1 MKKQLLI
8 LTLGASFLLA
18 NSNDTDLL
26 SQVTKNSVNGA
37 QYELNNQDMEKVDG
51 GYTYFGSPVPQVF
64 YGGIASQMQRLV
76 EGSNKKSS
84 STFNT
89 SNSSN
94 SSSGSGNISS
104 SIYTKQVNLNKVDK
118 SNQSYYS
125 QSKDGKIYYGNSLS
139 SIQVP
144 YVGYFRR

>member
-8 LTLGASFLLA
+8 LTLGASILLA

-26 SQVTKNSVNGA
+26 SQVTKNSVKGA

-51 GYTYFGSPVPQVF
+51 GYTSFGSPVPQVF
-64 YGGIASQMQRLV
+64 YGGIASQMNDLLKK
-76 EGSNKKSS
+76 SNPPKSS
-84 STFNT
+84 S
-89 SNSSN
+89 SSN
-94 SSSGSGNISS
+94 SSSGGKNISS
-104 SIYTKQVNLNKVDK
+104 SIYTKQVNLKKVDK
-118 SNQSYYS
+118 SNQSYYF

>member
-1 MKKQLLI
+1 
-8 LTLGASFLLA
+8 
-18 NSNDTDLL
+18 
-26 SQVTKNSVNGA
+26 
-37 QYELNNQDMEKVDG
+37 MEKVDG
-51 GYTYFGSPVPQVF
+51 GYTSFGSPVPQVF

>member
-8 LTLGASFLLA
+8 LTLGASILLA

-26 SQVTKNSVNGA
+26 SQVTKNSVKGA
-37 QYELNNQDMEKVDG
+37 QYELNNQDMKKVDG
-51 GYTYFGSPVPQVF
+51 GYTSFGSPVPQVF
-64 YGGIASQMQRLV
+64 YGGILSQMQRLV
-76 EGSNKKSS
+76 EGSNK
-84 STFNT
+84 T
-89 SNSSN
+89 SSN
-94 SSSGSGNISS
+94 SSSSSSGGKNISS
-104 SIYTKQVNLNKVDK
+104 SIYTKQVNLKKVDK

>member
-51 GYTYFGSPVPQVF
+51 GYTSFGSPVSQVF
-64 YGGIASQMQRLV
+64 YGGIASQMNNLLKD
-76 EGSNKKSS
+76 SNNRI
-84 STFNT
+84 NT
-89 SNSSN
+89 SSNSSN
-94 SSSGSGNISS
+94 SNSS
-104 SIYTKQVNLNKVDK
+104 SSLGNKMTSQNLNKP
-118 SNQSYYS
+118 SQTYYF

-144 YVGYFRR
+144 YVGYIRR